1 MPFQAREHGFYRR
14 QTAPNSAWFCS
25 IHAPHPLL
33 HGTPLNRRNREIGW
47 WWRNEVPEEIQVV
60 TISLECVVTEF
71 SVVGTMAKEPL
82 DGGIKCVHIGCG
94 L

>member
-1 MPFQAREHGFYRR
+1 
-14 QTAPNSAWFCS
+14 
-25 IHAPHPLL
+25 
-33 HGTPLNRRNREIGW
+33 
-47 WWRNEVPEEIQVV
+47 
-60 TISLECVVTEF
+60 VVTEF